1 MVNSRLIK
9 YLSGLSLVLIVT
21 TIAGSSVVARNKPV
35 LPLSD
40 TAYFK
45 TGEDN
50 WNLVESAL
58 RGNEDNVLL
67 LLKRGAD
74 PDAKAEGGMTALMY
88 AAESGDTML
97 VKVLVLNGADLELTY
112 VEGTTP
118 LLVAVLNQE
127 FSVTHYLLKKGA
139 DPNHQDDLK
148 GSALIY
154 SAAINNYQIADL
166 LLYYGASDT
175 IRDRDG
181 NTPLMTAVFF
191 GSLETADVLLQNGVD
206 PDNTDKKGNTP
217 LMIAAQHGNKEMVK
231 LLLEYDADL
240 ENVNTKNFTPLAH
253 AISFRQDSTAILLVD
268 SGANVFHAISPGK
281 NIYDL
286 AVQQNQRPVLKALKL
301 KGAYSTPWP
310 EFSEFHV
317 GWGNSFRSNEHMMQV
332 RISWVDVKFG
342 FFAETGIDF
351 RPLLRKVQVEI
362 DDQLIH
368 QYRESRWVWTH
379 GAGKNFKI
387 AADQSNIEYGFYGG
401 LYGMLSMPD
410 YRGTSDYPHVHYNL
424 ALSTGFYVKGN
435 IAGLKA
441 GVERYTF
448 GSLLEQPWKINI
460 TLFARIKYKKSENV
474 FKDIQY

>member
-1 MVNSRLIK
+1 M
-9 YLSGLSLVLIVT
+9 VLIAT
-21 TIAGSSVVARNKPV
+21 TIAGSSVIAQKESA

-40 TAYFK
+40 TSYFRP
-45 TGEDN
+45 GEDN

-58 RGNEDNVLL
+58 RADETNVLL

-74 PDAKAEGGMTALMY
+74 PNARAEGGMTALMY

-118 LLVAVLNQE
+118 LLVAVLNQQVGV
-127 FSVTHYLLKKGA
+127 SHYLLKKGA
-139 DPNHQDDLK
+139 NPNHQDDLK

-154 SAAINNYQIADL
+154 SAATNNYQIADIL
-166 LLYYGASDT
+166 LFYGASDT

-191 GSLETADVLLQNGVD
+191 GNLETADVLLQNGVE
-206 PDNTDKKGNTP
+206 PDSPDKKGNTP

-231 LLLEYDADL
+231 LLLEYGAVLDK
-240 ENVNTKNFTPLAH
+240 VNKKNYTPLAH
-253 AISFRQDSTAILLVD
+253 AISFRQDSTAILLMD
-268 SGANVFHAISPGK
+268 SGANVHHAITPGK
-281 NIYDL
+281 NISDL
-286 AVQQNQRPVLKALKL
+286 AVQHNQRPVLKTLKL
-301 KGAYSTPWP
+301 RGASPTARP
-310 EFSEFHV
+310 EFSEFHL

-332 RISWVDVKFG
+332 RVSWVDVKFG
-342 FFAETGIDF
+342 FFAETGVDF
-351 RPLLRKVQVEI
+351 RPILRKVQVEI

-387 AADQSNIEYGFYGG
+387 AIDPSDIEYGFYGG

-410 YRGTSDYPHVHYNL
+410 YRGTSDYPPVHYNL
-424 ALSTGFYVKGN
+424 ALSAGFYVKGN
-435 IAGLKA
+435 IAGMKA
-441 GVERYTF
+441 GVERYTY
-448 GSLLEQPWKINI
+448 GTLLEQPWKFNI
-460 TLFARIKYKKSENV
+460 TLFARIKYKKSEKIV
-474 FKDIQY
+474 KDIQY